1 MKSFKLPT
9 PKSIMSSIRKQL
21 KSSSA
26 TSPISEEDCQ
36 LRLNQIRIELKKS
49 TSMMN
54 NSQHPSIQSACL
66 TRISKLKKERQ
77 LYQIIQERYNVQSML
92 NTTQVKSVRV
102 ACKERMKQLLYE
114 LETLKDEMNELDVYG
129 CQGGGEREEED
140 RNWFDNVVRYMNESA
155 PSHDEISTVRMS
167 AGAYQQQQQQHQQP
181 LGYDN
186 NRHQSSDNRRIL
198 SPRRYTM
205 NRSPVARAVN
215 SSPSWF

>member
-1 MKSFKLPT
+1 
-9 PKSIMSSIRKQL
+9 MSSLRKQL
-21 KSSSA
+21 NSSSA
-26 TSPISEEDCQ
+26 TSPISEENCQ

-129 CQGGGEREEED
+129 CQGSGEREEED

-155 PSHDEISTVRMS
+155 PSHDDISTVRMS
-167 AGAYQQQQQQHQQP
+167 AGAYQQQHHHHQQQQQQP
-181 LGYDN
+181 RGHGN

-215 SSPSWF
+215 SRSSWF